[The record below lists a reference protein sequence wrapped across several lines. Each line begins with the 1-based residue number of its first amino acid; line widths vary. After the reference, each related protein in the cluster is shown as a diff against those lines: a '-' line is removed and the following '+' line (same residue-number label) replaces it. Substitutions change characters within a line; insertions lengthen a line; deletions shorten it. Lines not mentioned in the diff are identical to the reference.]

1 MSDDL
6 VKKMNETAITPELLG
21 AVSEMHLALPANE
34 ATDMASCVGHIFGL
48 LTEKGYTQD
57 ECDLL
62 SLAIYY
68 RMVALAELIE
78 RGDTRG
84 WTLPDAKPGAH
95 SLDANLVQAAAE
107 EPLIEGADGHPAFDK
122 KNLQQRVLR
131 IAGARGKA

>member
-1 MSDDL
+1 MRPTTWRPAS
-6 VKKMNETAITPELLG
+6 AIFSVCSPR
-21 AVSEMHLALPANE
+21 
-34 ATDMASCVGHIFGL
+34 
-48 LTEKGYTQD
+48 KGYTQD

-68 RMVALAELIE
+68 RMVALAELVE

-95 SLDANLVQAAAE
+95 SLDADLVQAAAE

-122 KNLQQRVLR
+122 ATTRTADR
-131 IAGARGKA
+131 RRPR